1 MTVDYGYVS
10 PKKMASALNAVNF
23 IPQTGKSMPGLVE
36 IRPRRPLLPVDEEV
50 AVRQAEAIGD
60 IDYVF
65 FRRFSDGRS
74 SQVTAY
80 IIDNSDERFS
90 KAKLAEIHK
99 RVWLNGCAPLL
110 YVGWQTQ
117 VDVLS
122 CARGPDFWHND
133 DYQYRPAQEIQ
144 TAVQISKALQERFSA
159 FRLADGTFW
168 DDPKNSPLAV
178 ADKAAHRRLIKAVV
192 ETDAALQGDKNPV
205 LRRLLLLTVLIK
217 HLEDREVFPSG
228 WFAQS
233 HTGANS
239 FFNVLKNGTADEV
252 RELLAKLER
261 KFNGDVFELPE
272 NSVNRLTNKELRY
285 FADLVEAKTIKSQR
299 YLWDQ
304 FSFRYIPVEVISH
317 LYQRFSQKGK
327 GAVFTPPF
335 LANLMLDYAL
345 PYKGLAGQEKIL
357 DPTCGSGVFL
367 VGAFRRLIHF
377 WRSKNRWQAP
387 DVQTLKTILKQ
398 SIFGVE
404 LQKEAVHLAA
414 FSLALAMCDALQ
426 PNVIWKELRFDKMV
440 GSNLLTGD
448 FFDQGDKVTALAGE
462 DGFSV
467 VIGNP
472 PFLSKLTEEAKK
484 ALASSNVPDVAV
496 PDNQMAYFIAHQ
508 AMPLLKTR
516 GRMCLLQPAG
526 FLYNEKARPFQK
538 NFIKANQLEA
548 VLDFTSIRQ
557 CFDGADPKTIALVV
571 SKEKPSVSHRIRHY
585 TFRRTFSVQERIG
598 FELDHYDR
606 HLIPQQEAERHAWV
620 WRVNLVGGGRLHHL
634 TARLQEMP
642 TLNDFIAENGWT
654 AGEGFIAGESGER
667 PSAKWLTNKPFLP
680 TKALSVNGIDSTK
693 ISVVQETHFT
703 APRTEQRYAPPL
715 ALLKEHESLPCA
727 FWNDGF
733 LAYKHKIVGIHAE
746 PKQEKQLRQFCRDF
760 IDNREVLRAF
770 CILLGTQALVGKATA
785 ILKRDI
791 DVLPWPT
798 GGASWDLSDWEKT
811 LCDDVVNYTAE
822 FVRLGQK
829 SKLLKQRVANNQ
841 LKEYADVFVK
851 MLGSVYDN
859 LRVAKSGVL
868 NGIAF
873 QAFCFGKAP
882 QLNWP
887 DDWADNLHELIYV
900 EHGAALR
907 TVRVLRF
914 YDSNVVIV
922 VKPDRLRY
930 WIRSTAIR
938 DADETLVDLRKQG
951 Y

>member
-1 MTVDYGYVS
+1 V
-10 PKKMASALNAVNF
+10 
-23 IPQTGKSMPGLVE
+23 
-36 IRPRRPLLPVDEEV
+36 
-50 AVRQAEAIGD
+50 
-60 IDYVF
+60 
-65 FRRFSDGRS
+65 GR
-74 SQVTAY
+74 
-80 IIDNSDERFS
+80 
-90 KAKLAEIHK
+90 
-99 RVWLNGCAPLL
+99 
-110 YVGWQTQ
+110 QTQ

-122 CARGPDFWHND
+122 CARGPDFWHNG
-133 DYQYRPAQEIQ
+133 DYRYSPAETIE
-144 TAVQISKALQERFSA
+144 TAAHISKALQDRFSA

-168 DDPKNSPLAV
+168 DDPKNSQLAA

-192 ETDAALQGDKNPV
+192 DADSDLAGKENPV

-233 HTGANS
+233 HSGAHS
-239 FFNVLKNGTADEV
+239 FFDVLKNGTADEV

-272 NSVNRLTNKELRY
+272 NSGNRLTNRELRH

-317 LYQRFSQKGK
+317 LYQRFTQKGK

-345 PYKGLAGQEKIL
+345 PYKNLSGKEKIL

-377 WRSKNRWQAP
+377 WRSKNQWQSP

-404 LQKEAVHLAA
+404 LQEEAVHLTA
-414 FSLALAMCDALQ
+414 FSLALAVCDALQ
-426 PNVIWKELRFDKMV
+426 PNVIWKELRFDKMA

-448 FFDQGDKVTALAGE
+448 FFDQGDKIPSLAGA
-462 DGFSV
+462 DGFAV
-467 VIGNP
+467 IIGNP
-472 PFLSKLTEEAKK
+472 PFLSKLTDAAKR
-484 ALASSNVPDVAV
+484 ALTKSNPTDVTV

-508 AMPLLKTR
+508 AMPLLNHH

-526 FLYNEKARPFQK
+526 FLYNEKAKAFQRG
-538 NFIKANQLEA
+538 FIESNQVDA
-548 VLDFTSIRQ
+548 ILDFTSIRQ

-571 SKEKPSVSHRIRHY
+571 SKGKPSASHLIHHY

-606 HLIPQQEAERHAWV
+606 HLVSQEDAEEQTWV
-620 WRVNLVGGGRLHHL
+620 WRVNLVGGGRLRHL
-634 TARLQEMP
+634 TGRVAEMP
-642 TLNDFIAENGWT
+642 KLRDFVKNQGWEY
-654 AGEGFIAGESGER
+654 GEGFIAASGGKRESA
-667 PSAKWLTNKPFLP
+667 SWLTGKPFLP
-680 TKALSVNGIDSTK
+680 TGAFTSKGIDQSQIAKVTSTK
-693 ISVVQETHFT
+693 FRS
-703 APRTEQRYAPPL
+703 AYTEARYSPPL
-715 ALLKEHESLPCA
+715 VLLKEHSSLPCA
-727 FWNDGF
+727 FWNNGF
-733 LAYKHKIVGIHAE
+733 LAYKHKIVGIHAT
-746 PKQEKQLRQFCRDF
+746 PNQEKQLRQFYRNF
-760 IDNREVLRAF
+760 SANREALRAF

-791 DVLPWPT
+791 DVLPWPKD
-798 GGASWDLSDWEKT
+798 GASWDLCDWERI
-811 LCDDVVNYTAE
+811 LCEDVVSYTAD

-829 SKLLKQRVANNQ
+829 SQLLKQCVTKDD
-841 LKEYADVFVK
+841 LKEYAGVYVK
-851 MLGSVYDN
+851 MLGSIYNN
-859 LRVAKSGVL
+859 LRAEKSGAL

-882 QLNWP
+882 QLDWP
-887 DDWADNLHELIYV
+887 DDWTDKLHELIYV

-914 YDSNVVIV
+914 YEGNVVII

>member
-1 MTVDYGYVS
+1 MFCST
-10 PKKMASALNAVNF
+10 KMASALNAVDF
-23 IPQTGKSMPGLVE
+23 APQTGRSMPGLVE
-36 IRPRRPLLPVDEEV
+36 IRPKRPSLPIDEEI

-60 IDYVF
+60 IDYVY

-74 SQVTAY
+74 SQVAAY
-80 IIDNSDERFS
+80 VIDNSDERFS

-99 RVWLNGCAPLL
+99 RVWLNGSAPLL
-110 YVGWQTQ
+110 YIGWQTQ

-122 CARGPDFWHND
+122 CARGPDFWHDD
-133 DYQYRPAQEIQ
+133 DYRYFPAQEIQ
-144 TAVQISKALQERFSA
+144 TAAQISRALQERFSA

-168 DDPKNSPLAV
+168 DDPKNSQLAA

-192 ETDAALQGDKNPV
+192 DTDADLDGDKNPV

-217 HLEDREVFPSG
+217 HLEDRGVFPSG

-233 HTGANS
+233 HDGANS
-239 FFNVLKNGTADEV
+239 FFEVLKNGTADEV

-272 NSVNRLTNKELRY
+272 NSGNRLTNKELRH

-317 LYQRFSQKGK
+317 LYQRFTQKGK

-345 PYKGLAGQEKIL
+345 PYKNLTGKEKIF

-377 WRSKNRWQAP
+377 WRSKNHWQAP
-387 DVQTLKTILKQ
+387 DVQTLKTLLKQ

-404 LQKEAVHLAA
+404 LQEEAVHLTA
-414 FSLALAMCDALQ
+414 FSLALAVCDALQ
-426 PNVIWKELRFDKMV
+426 PNVIWKELRFDKIV

-448 FFDQGDKVTALAGE
+448 FFDQGDKVSALAGTG
-462 DGFSV
+462 GFAV

-472 PFLSKLTEEAKK
+472 PFLSKLTDAAKE
-484 ALASSNVPDVAV
+484 ALAKSNVPDAVV

-538 NFIKANQLEA
+538 SFMEANQVEA

-571 SKEKPSVSHRIRHY
+571 SKEKPSASHRIQHY

-606 HLIPQQEAERHAWV
+606 HLIPQHEAEEYAWV

-642 TLNDFIAENGWT
+642 TLNDYIAESGWT
-654 AGEGFIAGESGER
+654 AGEGFIAGESGKR
-667 PSAKWLTNKPFLP
+667 PLVKWLTNKPFLP
-680 TKALSVNGIDSTK
+680 TEALSIDGIDSTK
-693 ISVVQETHFT
+693 INVVRETHFT
-703 APRTEQRYAPPL
+703 APRTELRYAPPL

-746 PKQEKQLRQFCRDF
+746 PKQEKQLRQFCREF
-760 IDNREVLRAF
+760 SDNREALRAF

-798 GGASWDLSDWEKT
+798 GGASWDLSEWEKI
-811 LCDDVVNYTAE
+811 LCEDVVNYTAE

-829 SKLLKQRVANNQ
+829 SRLLKQRVANNE

-851 MLGSVYDN
+851 MLGSIYNN
-859 LRVAKSGVL
+859 LRAAKSGTL
-868 NGIAF
+868 NGITF
-873 QAFCFGKAP
+873 QAFCFGKTP
-882 QLNWP
+882 QLDWP
-887 DDWADNLHELIYV
+887 ADWTQNLHELIYV

-914 YDSNVVIV
+914 YDSNVVII

-938 DADETLVDLRKQG
+938 DADETLVDLEKQG

>member
-1 MTVDYGYVS
+1 MFHST
-10 PKKMASALNAVNF
+10 KMASALNAVDF
-23 IPQTGKSMPGLVE
+23 ALQTGRSMPGLVE
-36 IRPRRPLLPVDEEV
+36 IRPKRPSLPVDEEV

-60 IDYVF
+60 IDYVY

-74 SQVTAY
+74 SQVAAY
-80 IIDNSDERFS
+80 VIDNSDDRFS
-90 KAKLAEIHK
+90 KTKLAEIHK
-99 RVWLNGCAPLL
+99 RVWLNGSAPLL

-133 DYQYRPAQEIQ
+133 NYRYCPAQEIK
-144 TAVQISKALQERFSA
+144 TAAQISKALQDRFSA

-168 DDPKNSPLAV
+168 DDPKNSQLAA

-192 ETDAALQGDKNPV
+192 DTDSDLKGESNPV

-233 HTGANS
+233 HSGANS
-239 FFNVLKNGTADEV
+239 FFDVLKNGTADEV

-272 NSVNRLTNKELRY
+272 NSGNRLTNKELRH
-285 FADLVEAKTIKSQR
+285 FADLVEAKTIKTQR

-317 LYQRFSQKGK
+317 LYQRFTQKGK

-345 PYKGLAGQEKIL
+345 PYKNITGKEKIL

-377 WRSKNRWQAP
+377 WRSKNHWQLP
-387 DVQTLKTILKQ
+387 DVQTLKTMLKQ

-404 LQKEAVHLAA
+404 LQEEAVHLTA
-414 FSLALAMCDALQ
+414 FSLALAVCDALQ
-426 PNVIWKELRFDKMV
+426 PNVIWKELRFDKLV

-448 FFDQGDKVTALAGE
+448 FFDQGDKIPSLAGG
-462 DGFSV
+462 DGFAAI
-467 VIGNP
+467 IGNP
-472 PFLSKLTEEAKK
+472 PFLSKLTDAAKK
-484 ALASSNVPDVAV
+484 VLEKSNVPDTTV

-508 AMPLLKTR
+508 AMALLKSR

-538 NFIKANQLEA
+538 NFIEANQVEA

-571 SKEKPSVSHRIRHY
+571 SKEKPAASHRIQHY

-606 HLIPQQEAERHAWV
+606 HLIPQHEAEEHAWV
-620 WRVNLVGGGRLHHL
+620 WRVNLLGGGRLQHF
-634 TARLQEMP
+634 TNRMAEMP
-642 TLNDFIAENGWT
+642 RLREFVEDQKWDF
-654 AGEGFIAGESGER
+654 GEGFIAATGGKRE
-667 PSAKWLTNKPFLP
+667 AATWLTGKPFLP
-680 TKALSVNGIDSTK
+680 TTAFSTRGIDESKIGVVAATK
-693 ISVVQETHFT
+693 FRSHYKEARYS
-703 APRTEQRYAPPL
+703 APL
-715 ALLKEHESLPCA
+715 VLIKENISLPCA
-727 FWNDGF
+727 FWNKGF
-733 LAYKHKIVGIHAE
+733 LAYKHKIVGIHAD
-746 PKQEKQLRQFCRDF
+746 PSQEKQLRQFYHDFLSNRDA
-760 IDNREVLRAF
+760 LRAI
-770 CILLGTQALVGKATA
+770 CTLLGTQALVGKATA

-791 DVLPWPT
+791 DVLPWPK
-798 GGASWDLSDWEKT
+798 GGARWDLSDWEKI
-811 LCDDVVNYTAE
+811 LCEDVVNYTAE

-829 SKLLKQRVANNQ
+829 SQLLKQRITDNE
-841 LKEYADVFVK
+841 LKGYADVFVK
-851 MLGSVYDN
+851 MLGTIYSN
-859 LRVAKSGVL
+859 LRAVKSGVL

-882 QLNWP
+882 QLDWP
-887 DDWADNLHELIYV
+887 ADWTENLHELIYV

-914 YDSNVVIV
+914 YDSNVVII

>member
-1 MTVDYGYVS
+1 MFRST
-10 PKKMASALNAVNF
+10 KMASALNAVDF
-23 IPQTGKSMPGLVE
+23 APQSGRSMPGLVK
-36 IRPRRPLLPVDEEV
+36 IRPKRPSLPIDEEV

-60 IDYVF
+60 IDYVY

-74 SQVTAY
+74 SQVAAY
-80 IIDNSDERFS
+80 VIDNDDDRFS

-99 RVWLNGCAPLL
+99 RVWLNGSAPLL

-133 DYQYRPAQEIQ
+133 NYRYCPAQVIQ
-144 TAVQISKALQERFSA
+144 TAAQISKALQDRFSA

-168 DDPKNSPLAV
+168 DDPKNSQLAA

-192 ETDAALQGDKNPV
+192 DTDAELEGEKHPV

-217 HLEDREVFPSG
+217 HLEDREVFPAG
-228 WFAQS
+228 WFAQCRS
-233 HTGANS
+233 GANS
-239 FFNVLKNGTADEV
+239 FFDVLKGGSADEV
-252 RELLAKLER
+252 KDLLKKLER

-272 NSVNRLTNKELRY
+272 TVGHHLTDSQLRR
-285 FADLVEAKTIKSQR
+285 FAALVEARTIKSQR
-299 YLWDQ
+299 YLWEQ

-317 LYQRFSQKGK
+317 LYQRFTQKGK

-345 PYKGLAGQEKIL
+345 PYKNLTGKEKIL

-377 WRSKNRWQAP
+377 WRSKNHWQPP
-387 DVQTLKTILKQ
+387 DVQTLKTMLKQ

-404 LQKEAVHLAA
+404 LQEEAVHLTA
-414 FSLALAMCDALQ
+414 FSLALAVCDALQ
-426 PNVIWKELRFDKMV
+426 PNVIWKELRFDKMA

-448 FFDQGDKVTALAGE
+448 FFDQGDKITSLAGE
-462 DGFSV
+462 DGFAAI
-467 VIGNP
+467 IGNP
-472 PFLSKLTEEAKK
+472 PFLSKLTDAAKK
-484 ALASSNVPDVAV
+484 ALAKSNVPGATV

-508 AMPLLKTR
+508 AMPLLKSR

-538 NFIKANQLEA
+538 SFIEANRVEA

-557 CFDGADPKTIALVV
+557 CFDGADPKTIAIVV
-571 SKEKPSVSHRIRHY
+571 SKEKPSASHNIRHY

-598 FELDHYDR
+598 FELDHYDT
-606 HLIPQQEAERHAWV
+606 HLISQHEAEEHAWV
-620 WRVNLVGGGRLHHL
+620 WKVNLLGGGRLRHL
-634 TARLQEMP
+634 AARMVEMP
-642 TLNDFIAENGWT
+642 TLNDFFAKNNWS
-654 AGEGFIAGESGER
+654 AGEGYIAGKTGKRIRAS
-667 PSAKWLTNKPFLP
+667 WLTGKSLLP
-680 TKALSVNGIDSTK
+680 SSALTTKGINRDK
-693 ISVVQETHFT
+693 IKKVEDTLFT
-703 APRTEQRYAPPL
+703 APRTEIRYTAPL
-715 ALLKEHESLPCA
+715 VLIRELDSLPSA
-727 FWNDGF
+727 FLERGF
-733 LAYKHKIVGIHAE
+733 LAFGHQIVSIHAPSQQASE
-746 PKQEKQLRQFCRDF
+746 
-760 IDNREVLRAF
+760 LRAF
-770 CILLGTQALVGKATA
+770 HDDFVSNRDALRALCAILGTRAFTSKATS

-791 DVLPWPT
+791 DVLPWPQN
-798 GGASWDLSDWEKT
+798 GARWDLSDWEKI
-811 LCDDVVNYTAE
+811 LCEDVVNFTAE
-822 FVRLGQK
+822 FVRLGQN
-829 SKLLKQRVANNQ
+829 SKLLKDQVLPTDLTN
-841 LKEYADVFVK
+841 YSDVFVK
-851 MLGSVYDN
+851 MLGSIYSN
-859 LRVAKSGVL
+859 LRAAKSGTL

-882 QLNWP
+882 QLDWP
-887 DDWADNLHELIYV
+887 DDWTENLHELIYV

-914 YDSNVVIV
+914 YDSNVIIV